1 MAHDEQPDL
10 VFDVELEGNL
20 DWGIKVSE
28 NLHVIAIRD
37 GGPFTGK
44 CEIGDRIIQVNEIPM
59 KTLEEFEHIAA
70 QTNSMHIEVTRGLKT
85 VSFYPSIK
93 PTSHLQNEVQLL
105 PPEREKNVQRRPGYA
120 YRLVQIDYQKGCKF
134 GLGIKH
140 HQNKVF
146 VSRVDDGSLSARALM
161 LGDRLID
168 VNGNPV
174 SDKDVARDLLLRSL
188 QKFRTVTLIIE
199 RAESDEAKNATRQAM
214 AASEL
219 QPPSVAMNSDIRDI
233 VQRQNAKMQKGPVAK
248 KTGIMSRG
256 QASKGRVQIRS
267 EQKNLIIATDHEG
280 KPLKH
285 VGPSK

>member
-85 VSFYPSIK
+85 
-93 PTSHLQNEVQLL
+93 NEVQLL

-188 QKFRTVTLIIE
+188 QVLEHFSSNFIVLLQKFRTVTLIIE

-233 VQRQNAKMQKGPVAK
+233 VQRQNAKMQKGTCCK
-248 KTGIMSRG
+248 KSRG

>member
-1 MAHDEQPDL
+1 MAQDEQPDL

-44 CEIGDRIIQVNEIPM
+44 CEIGDKIIQVNDIPM

-70 QTNSMHIEVTRGLKT
+70 QTNTMHIEVTRGLKT
-85 VSFYPSIK
+85 
-93 PTSHLQNEVQLL
+93 NEVQLL

-120 YRLVQIDYQKGCKF
+120 YRLIQIDYQKGCKF

-188 QKFRTVTLIIE
+188 QKFRTVTLVIE

-233 VQRQNAKMQKGPVAK
+233 VQRQNAKDAKGTCDK
-248 KTGIMSRG
+248 ET
-256 QASKGRVQIRS
+256 

-285 VGPSK
+285 VGQSK